1 MARPCFLFLL
11 FFGAFMFSP
20 SGSSV
25 ANSDAVNT
33 YKQVFVWTPVFL
45 LGIYLGE
52 EIARLLC
59 LTFKTPPNYFLWW
72 LHHFTFPRVMWEGS
86 SFSMSSPTLFF
97 SFFSPFFYCCHPSG
111 CEVLSHCGFD
121 LHFPHDKWCW
131 RFFHGFVGY
140 LYVFLRKMS
149 SQILCSFKKLGF
161 FFVVKL
167 GHIFFS
173 IKLYRNGAGIR
184 VRQARQGWTG
194 CRVGSYLYLKCWMF
208 CLSWYVCINFDF
220 IKNFRWC
227 QGFFLAPP

>member
-1 MARPCFLFLL
+1 
-11 FFGAFMFSP
+11 MFPP

-33 YKQVFVWTPVFL
+33 YKQVFVWTPIFL

-72 LHHFTFPRVMWEGS
+72 LHHFTFPQVMWEGS

-97 SFFSPFFYCCHPSG
+97 PIFFIVIILVDVKYCHIAVLICISLMTNDVEDFFLG
-111 CEVLSHCGFD
+111 LLD
-121 LHFPHDKWCW
+121 I
-131 RFFHGFVGY
+131 
-140 LYVFLRKMS
+140 YVFLRKMS
-149 SQILCSFKKLGF
+149 IQILCSFKKLGC

-167 GHIFFS
+167 GHMFLS

-184 VRQARQGWTG
+184 VRQVRRGWTV
-194 CRVGSYLYLKCWMF
+194 CRVGSYLYLTCWMF
-208 CLSWYVCINFDF
+208 CLSWYICINFDF
-220 IKNFRWC
+220 
-227 QGFFLAPP
+227 

>member
-1 MARPCFLFLL
+1 MSRPCFLFLL
-11 FFGAFMFSP
+11 FFWAFMFPP

-33 YKQVFVWTPVFL
+33 YKQVFVWTPIFL

-59 LTFKTPPNYFLWW
+59 LTFKTPPNYFLRW
-72 LHHFTFPRVMWEGS
+72 LHHFTFPQVIWEGS

-97 SFFSPFFYCCHPSG
+97 PIFFIVIILVDVKYCHIAVLICISLMTNDVEDFFLG
-111 CEVLSHCGFD
+111 LLD
-121 LHFPHDKWCW
+121 I
-131 RFFHGFVGY
+131 
-140 LYVFLRKMS
+140 YVFLRKMS
-149 SQILCSFKKLGF
+149 IQILCSFKKLGC

-167 GHIFFS
+167 GHMFLS

-184 VRQARQGWTG
+184 VRQVRRGWTV
-194 CRVGSYLYLKCWMF
+194 CRVGSYLYLTCWMF

-220 IKNFRWC
+220 
-227 QGFFLAPP
+227 